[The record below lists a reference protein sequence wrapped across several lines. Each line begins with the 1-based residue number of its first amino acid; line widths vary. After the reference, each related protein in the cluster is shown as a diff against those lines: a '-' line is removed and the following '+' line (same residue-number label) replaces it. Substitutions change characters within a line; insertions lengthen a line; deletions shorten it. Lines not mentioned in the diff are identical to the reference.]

1 VSAFVTGALGQLG
14 QDLLPLIGNDA
25 VLTDQKEN
33 TDLNVRALDVTN
45 ADAVMAA
52 ITVAKPTVVYHC
64 AAYTNVDAAED
75 APEIAK
81 AVNEAGTAN
90 VAKAA
95 QAVGATLVAIS
106 TDYVFDGTSGQA
118 YTETDMP
125 NPQSV
130 YGKTKLASEQVAQ
143 ANCQRTHV
151 VRSAW
156 LYGPKKLLF
165 PVKNFPQTMKKL
177 AAERP
182 ELTIVN
188 DQIGSPTFTADL
200 AAALVTLSR
209 SDDFGIWHITN
220 AGQASWYDFACEIL
234 RDEIAAGLVVSPIP
248 SSAYPQ
254 KAKRPAHSVLDT
266 TKFSTAFGPMRT
278 WQEALADYSVC
289 QK

>member
-1 VSAFVTGALGQLG
+1 MSAFVTGALGQLG